1 MPVYVQ
7 KKFVHTTTDTESKL
21 FKTATT
27 LSMDDNKTY
36 EGTKPES
43 KYNQQIYGISC
54 GTLAITVATTVN
66 SADILEIEKQQTITQ
81 FPNTVLIKSEID
93 MEYFVEPQDGLNNL
107 IQNNTQLIGKKYDT
121 IKHKS
126 IVNMTPYDIQK
137 ADNGGCEYSITL
149 YDGRRY
155 IMTPNEV
162 EALTIRYLYRN
173 HIKSNKDAAVLKVTM
188 TRPVGFGAQQT
199 QSRFNHRM

>member
-7 KKFVHTTTDTESKL
+7 KKFVHTTTDTKSKL
-21 FKTATT
+21 FRTATR
-27 LSMDDNKTY
+27 LSMDDNKTC
-36 EGTKPES
+36 EGNKPES

-107 IQNNTQLIGKKYDT
+107 IQNTD
-121 IKHKS
+121 
-126 IVNMTPYDIQK
+126 
-137 ADNGGCEYSITL
+137 L
-149 YDGRRY
+149 Y
-155 IMTPNEV
+155 I
-162 EALTIRYLYRN
+162 L
-173 HIKSNKDAAVLKVTM
+173 
-188 TRPVGFGAQQT
+188 
-199 QSRFNHRM
+199 